1 MNHVLILGDTGAIGA
16 ALKAKAAARGAQV
29 SGLSR
34 PSDGADVTDEAF
46 LAAAISRLTGAF
58 DTVIVATVALRTAGQ
73 GAGKGAAGAGSG
85 RADAAVRGQGPGPV
99 LVLKHA
105 LRLMPKDRVV
115 RFAALSARVGSIG
128 DNGLGGWYCYRAAK
142 AAQNQLVHIASIEL
156 TRSHPQS
163 IVVTL
168 HPATVETPLTD
179 G

>member
-1 MNHVLILGDTGAIGA
+1 MPGKGPE
-16 ALKAKAAARGAQV
+16 K
-29 SGLSR
+29 
-34 PSDGADVTDEAF
+34 
-46 LAAAISRLTGAF
+46 
-58 DTVIVATVALRTAGQ
+58 ALRGLDPGVLMQQFAVN
-73 GAGKGAAGAGSG
+73 AA
-85 RADAAVRGQGPGPV
+85 GPV